1 MEVEESTCFLC
12 FRYSIVV
19 CLSSMSASS
28 SIYQTF
34 EMAVGWQSERT
45 SLNGSCSVDWVAV
58 WFDFAFD
65 VVD

>member
-1 MEVEESTCFLC
+1 
-12 FRYSIVV
+12 
-19 CLSSMSASS
+19 MSASS

-34 EMAVGWQSERT
+34 EMAVGWQSERP
-45 SLNGSCSVDWVAV
+45 SLSGSCSVDWVAV